1 MSKNVENPEQ
11 DPVQK
16 QAERPGDSAR
26 WLAAVSYLFI
36 ACLFVLY
43 EIKQRPRDAF
53 VRFHV
58 RQGFALFFVEI
69 VLIILAVVLGNSL
82 GDIPVLG
89 AIIMI
94 LFRLAAGLACV
105 GLSVW
110 GFVEALGGQ
119 RWHLPILGE
128 YASRVPLGGHDTEQ
142 DDPTR
147 DSNP

>member
-1 MSKNVENPEQ
+1 MEHQTPE
-11 DPVQK
+11 DTPVQTD
-16 QAERPGDSAR
+16 ASETERPSDSSR
-26 WLAAVSYLFI
+26 WLSALSYLFI

-43 EIKQRPRDAF
+43 EIRQRPRDDY

-58 RQGFALFFVEI
+58 RQGFALFFVEM
-69 VLIILAVVLGNSL
+69 VLIVLAVVLGNSL

-110 GFVEALGGQ
+110 GFVEALGGE
-119 RWHLPILGE
+119 RWQLPILGE
-128 YASRVPLGGHDTEQ
+128 YANRVPLGAEAQ
-142 DDPTR
+142 DESRP
-147 DSNP
+147 